1 MARRPLQQFCER
13 EHVSERYAY
22 AERAAGRLVF
32 TKVGNRN
39 FIDDDDA
46 DRWRALAPK
55 VGRVGD
61 VALLAA
67 ERAIET
73 LGRAVKAGDIDK
85 ASAARRLQAVATAF
99 GLNSEQAAT

>member
-1 MARRPLQQFCER
+1 MRKPFRQFCKDEFI
-13 EHVSERYAY
+13 SERFGYN
-22 AERAAGRLVF
+22 EVSAGRLTL
-32 TKVGNRN
+32 TKVGSRN
-39 FIDDDDA
+39 FVDDEDA
-46 DRWRALAPK
+46 ARWRALAPK
-55 VGRVGD
+55 IGRAGD
-61 VALLAA
+61 VALQAA